1 MSKLKSNY
9 KSSKTSRKDKGQKVE
24 EDSNDDLARATKKER
39 KERKEKRK
47 LQKLQQKSKEK
58 ANQDESNTVS
68 TLARD
73 RFDSDN
79 GELTSEKSSKDC
91 GLKSSNSTRKVNK
104 PDGEKEVEYQKNS
117 TATLLGNESPENSKN
132 SYLQDAKLTAYSQ
145 DTIDAYLAENFISIT
160 DPATTKST
168 LRPIIKFSHLPNTDS
183 TISAHFEKFKSPTPI
198 QAAAWPFLFSGRDV
212 IGVAETGSGKTMAFA
227 VPCVKRI
234 LSMPAKEWNK
244 GAKATIVSPTRELA
258 MQSYEQISELCKAS
272 GIKAVCIYGGVPKD
286 DQRKALKTADIVVAT
301 PGRLN
306 DLINEGYANLSKVMY
321 LVLDEADRMLDK
333 GFEEEIKKIIN
344 TTPAVGKRQTLM
356 FTATWPESVRSL
368 ASTFMK
374 TPVKILIGDN
384 QTGDLRANNR
394 IVQKVEVVDPRSKEF
409 RLLQILKEYQSGS
422 QKDDRIIVFALYKK
436 EATRVEGFIRSKGFR
451 VAGIHG
457 DLSQEQRIRSLDAFK
472 TGKTPI
478 LVATDVAARGLD
490 IPSVKLVLNLTFPLT
505 VEDYV
510 HRIGR
515 TGRAGKDGLAI
526 TLFTEHDKAQSGAL
540 INVLKAAKQDV
551 PEELLKFGT
560 TVKRKEHE
568 AYGAFAKN
576 VDMTVKPKKIKFD

>member
-1 MSKLKSNY
+1 MSKLKSTHN
-9 KSSKTSRKDKGQKVE
+9 SSKNSRKDKGQKVE
-24 EDSNDDLARATKKER
+24 EDSNDDVAKASKR
-39 KERKEKRK
+39 ERKEKRR
-47 LQKLQQKSKEK
+47 LQKLQKKSKEK
-58 ANQDESNTVS
+58 ANQEESDTAP
-68 TLARD
+68 TLAKD
-73 RFDSDN
+73 KFDSVN
-79 GELTSEKSSKDC
+79 EEPTSEKTSKNC
-91 GLKSSNSTRKVNK
+91 ALKSTNSTRNLNK
-104 PDGEKEVEYQKNS
+104 PDGEKEVESQKTS
-117 TATLLGNESPENSKN
+117 TVPLLGNENSENAES
-132 SYLQDAKLTAYSQ
+132 SYMQDPKLTAYSQ

-227 VPCVKRI
+227 LPCVKRI
-234 LSMPAKEWNK
+234 LSMSAKKRNK

-306 DLINEGYANLSKVMY
+306 DLINEGYADLSKVMY

-344 TTPAVGKRQTLM
+344 MTPAAGKRQTLM

-374 TPVKILIGDN
+374 APVKILIGDN

-515 TGRAGKDGLAI
+515 TGRAGKEGLAI

-540 INVLKAAKQDV
+540 INVLKAAKQEV